1 MKKTNPTL
9 LVLLFLL
16 ALSPLAV
23 LAQSTAYP
31 PERVAFQGFAADGNG
46 AALATNAPK
55 NYDIIFRIWN
65 DPTLAAATNRL
76 WTEQQTVTVD
86 KGYFSVLLGEGSPY
100 ASEPHPTLSGLF
112 ASANASDRYVE
123 MTVRFIGTGGSN
135 VTILPR
141 LRLLSSPYAF
151 LARSAGKLTS
161 SSGTDLVISSGGGIA
176 VNGPIVGSINGSNL
190 TAGSVS
196 STQLAAN
203 SVTSAAIAPGAVGSS
218 EIAAGAVGSA
228 QIAANAITSAQIADG
243 AVGAAEIADGAVG
256 AAEIANGSITGV
268 ELAPNLVLAGL
279 ESTADLKID
288 GASVLEMGAGVAGKE
303 VSAGKI
309 GYGTFTPGFLDI
321 VGAGTNATSRKI
333 KFWAEG
339 GAVFSTSV
347 GIGTLTP
354 GVPLDVVGQT
364 FVTMADDG
372 YNSDQY
378 TQTGSNPV
386 LDTINDTSGAGRGI
400 MFAGGGGYNH
410 FAPGE
415 SFRAPLSIRAQGWIA
430 SAKGFAGYSDRR
442 IKRDLQPS
450 VTAKD
455 LATIQKLQ
463 VTDYRM
469 VDPADGG
476 RVWREGFIA
485 QEVEE
490 VIPEAVKRSVEFI
503 PDVFSLAT
511 NAVYDSNA
519 KTLAVS
525 LTKDHGLQ
533 AGDRVRLHL
542 DGARMDL
549 NVSALPSAHEFVVEK
564 CDRAPQKVF
573 VYGREVSDFRT
584 LDYNRIF
591 TSGIGAIQELAKKVV
606 AQGAELDELRAELI
620 KLRSEKKTLAQSV
633 SNLEARDQA
642 REARLARLE
651 LMLEKGRMEAT
662 VKGESRERAGELST
676 LAK

>member
-31 PERVAFQGFAADGNG
+31 PERLAFQGFAADGNG
-46 AALATNAPK
+46 VALATNAPK

-112 ASANASDRYVE
+112 AGANASDRYVE
-123 MTVRFIGTGGSN
+123 MTVRFIGTAGSD

-176 VNGPIVGSINGSNL
+176 VNGPIVGSSFSGVISGTNL
-190 TAGSVS
+190 TAGSVNS
-196 STQLAAN
+196 AQLAAN

-228 QIAANAITSAQIADG
+228 QIAAGAVGSAQIADG
-243 AVGAAEIADGAVG
+243 SVGSAEIADGAVG
-256 AAEIANGSITGV
+256 AAEIADHSITAT
-268 ELAPNLVLAGL
+268 ELATNLVLPSL
-279 ESTADLKID
+279 EMSGGLKID
-288 GASVLEMGAGVAGKE
+288 GGNALEFGAGITNKEINNGK
-303 VSAGKI
+303 V
-309 GYGTFTPGFLDI
+309 GYELFGNHDSLDI
-321 VGAGTNATSRKI
+321 VGAGVDLNSRRI
-333 KFWAEG
+333 QLYGLVDVNG
-339 GAVFSTSV
+339 GETMTMGDNLYDNRSASVSGSTYIDRDTTAGDASIYTFGPFGPAAFGGGNGTPNTYSYRTTV
-347 GIGTLTP
+347 GIHCNK
-354 GVPLDVVGQT
+354 
-364 FVTMADDG
+364 
-372 YNSDQY
+372 Y
-378 TQTGSNPV
+378 
-386 LDTINDTSGAGRGI
+386 
-400 MFAGGGGYNH
+400 
-410 FAPGE
+410 
-415 SFRAPLSIRAQGWIA
+415 IA
-430 SAKGFAGYSDRR
+430 SAKGFVAYSDRR
-442 IKRDLQPS
+442 IKRDLQTS
-450 VTAKD
+450 VIAKD
-455 LATIQKLQ
+455 LAAIEKLQ

-476 RVWREGFIA
+476 RAWRKGFIA

-503 PDVFSLAT
+503 PDIFSLAT
-511 NAVYDSNA
+511 NAVYDSAA
-519 KTLAVS
+519 KTLTVS

-542 DGARMDL
+542 DGVRLDL
-549 NVSALPSAHEFVVEK
+549 NVSALLSAREFVVEK

-584 LDYNRIF
+584 VDYDRIF
-591 TSGIGAIQELAKKVV
+591 TTGIGAIQELAKKVV
-606 AQGAELDELRAELI
+606 AQGAELDELRAEVS
-620 KLRSEKKTLAQSV
+620 KLRSERKMLVQSV
-633 SNLEARDQA
+633 SNFEARDQA

-651 LMLEKGRMEAT
+651 LMLEKGRMGAT
-662 VKGESRERAGELST
+662 SESRERAGELSS